1 MANVK
6 ISDLTAYVDPASS
19 DILPIVDLVNDVTKK
34 VTIAD
39 LLENAGDGS
48 AAAPAFAFNSDSN
61 TGIYRSGADELSF
74 ATAGTQRLVIDS
86 SGNVSVGGSNVVTVG
101 DTGTVTS
108 TMILD
113 GTIVNADINSA
124 AAIALNKLASGALP
138 STITIGSSNIVNGTI
153 VDADIS
159 TSAAISLSKLSSG
172 ALPSNITVTSS
183 NISDLSIVNADV
195 NASAAIAGTKVSPN
209 FGSQNVLTT
218 GNCGIGTTSPVRALQ
233 IGTHGSGNGEMALAS
248 STTGNCSI
256 LMGDGASGSDFYR
269 GYIQY
274 QNNTDSLVFATA
286 TTQRMAIDSSGTFGF
301 TRLW

>member
-233 IGTHGSGNGEMALAS
+233 IGTHGSGTVSYTHLTLPTKA
-248 STTGNCSI
+248 
-256 LMGDGASGSDFYR
+256 
-269 GYIQY
+269 
-274 QNNTDSLVFATA
+274 
-286 TTQRMAIDSSGTFGF
+286 
-301 TRLW
+301 